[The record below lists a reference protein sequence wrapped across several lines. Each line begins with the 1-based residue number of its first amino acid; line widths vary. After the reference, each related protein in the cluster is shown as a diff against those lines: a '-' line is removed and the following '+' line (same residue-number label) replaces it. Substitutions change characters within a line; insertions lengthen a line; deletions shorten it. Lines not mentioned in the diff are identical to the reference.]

1 MNKLIVKTFINNE
14 IQSLKSYKSLKAVH
28 NDYPEYTYHSLRSVY
43 LKCNGKEE
51 TKLHKHNLDL
61 YDKMHIINA

>member
-1 MNKLIVKTFINNE
+1 MNKLLVKTFKNNE
-14 IQSLKSYKSLKAVH
+14 IQNIKSYKSLKAVH

-43 LKCNGKEE
+43 LRCNGKD

-61 YDKMHIINA
+61 YETMHIINA